1 MTMRDTI
8 GTLTWSRRTGG
19 KLSRREREAFLKAQ
33 VARQAQAIPID
44 QLPGINASD
53 RGQAP
58 MDIDT
63 IRIPDSSV
71 ARHAETLVAE
81 LSPPFL
87 THHCHRTYFW
97 GSLLAQH
104 DAIRM
109 DEELFY
115 VASLV
120 HDLGLT
126 AQHLGR
132 HPHLHCFAV
141 EGAMAADAFLARAGW
156 EQARRDIV
164 AEAITLH
171 ANPPLLTVDLTHGP
185 VAHYLT
191 AGTLCD
197 AFGQRASEMPKPV
210 IDAVLHR
217 HPGLGFAAEG
227 AALFGT
233 EAQVHPEG
241 RVALSL
247 THFGLGALFPFDE
260 AMDQA
265 AQEALHA

>member
-1 MTMRDTI
+1 MTMMDTI
-8 GTLTWSRRTGG
+8 GTLAWSRQTGG
-19 KLSRREREAFLKAQ
+19 KLSRKEREAFLKAQ
-33 VARQAQAIPID
+33 VARQAQAVPLD
-44 QLPGINASD
+44 QWPGIDASD
-53 RGQAP
+53 QGQAH
-58 MDIDT
+58 MDIDA

-71 ARHAETLVAE
+71 ARHAETLLAE
-81 LSPPFL
+81 LSAPFL
-87 THHCHRTYFW
+87 THHCHRTYLW

-132 HPHLHCFAV
+132 NPHIHCFAV

-171 ANPPLLTVDLTHGP
+171 ANPPLLAVDLTHGP
-185 VAHYLT
+185 VAHYLS

-210 IDAVLHR
+210 IDAVLYR

-241 RVALSL
+241 RVAFSL
-247 THFGLGALFPFDE
+247 THFGLGALFPFEE